1 MKEITVLSLFN
12 GCEGASMALGEAG
25 IPVNKMYASE
35 IDKFANKAAQLLF
48 PDTIHLGDATQWR
61 DWDIDWNSIDL
72 IMGGPPCQA
81 FSVAG
86 KQLAFD
92 DERGLLTKVYFDVVR
107 KCKPKM
113 VFMENVPGML
123 SAGKGEVFKYVLK
136 EFNNCGYAVDFI
148 EINAALVTAQNR
160 KRIYLAG
167 KLIDDCQG
175 MDYTVDITKEF
186 INERKNRR
194 NV

>member
-12 GCEGASMALGEAG
+12 GVGGAAMAFSELNVP
-25 IPVNKMYASE
+25 IKKLYSSE
-35 IDKFANKAAQLLF
+35 IDKFANKATQLLF
-48 PDTIHLGDATQWR
+48 PDTIQLGDATQWR

-92 DERGLLTKVYFDVVR
+92 DKRGLLTKVYFDIV
-107 KCKPKM
+107 KHCKPSM
-113 VFMENVPGML
+113 IFMENVPGML

-160 KRIYLAG
+160 RRIYLVG
-167 KLIDDCQG
+167 KPIDECQG

-186 INERKNRR
+186 INERKNRKT
-194 NV
+194 V